1 MTMIV
6 YKFLATTRASDIS
19 LPASSLGIEATM
31 PEVANQCHLGNL
43 DGQHWDSAG
52 VLRAGLD
59 YNGDLGTWEG
69 RFGYCHDAW
78 EGSAA
83 IELAC
88 RLDPFFSYTTDG
100 LPLEGTTLITCR
112 PDLDSVGTM
121 AILLLRKLGLVT
133 TVDLMAG
140 TPFRS
145 LVDRIAQADK
155 FSAGGVWRAMP
166 LPTVEHPWP
175 ISTTGSVDSTQ
186 ELVAINAICGDRKL
200 SLEEKVA
207 ITALW
212 LLGGDEVVGQQ
223 SIDVAQKIVRAC
235 GLGYYIDDYDVKVL
249 GEDRYLRPSNPPKM
263 INLEMVGDILQQAR
277 ARAEQERVEMV
288 DLLSCGFMPTEWLA
302 TENLRG
308 FSGRPVEVRCTRTRD
323 PREIVV
329 HTEIAGDPSICS
341 SCGSTLGH
349 HDDCPNIP
357 HTLSVV
363 ESTHRGALSVGYCL
377 SPVVLAMNPAFTFQ
391 DGTVGRKFTL
401 CRWNTTFLLRWGE
414 CVAALNALEPGGG
427 GSPTIWGSRQAGPSD
442 LTLEQVKAVILAH
455 LG

>member
-1 MTMIV
+1 MTV

-31 PEVANQCHLGNL
+31 PEVANQCYLGNL
-43 DGQHWDSAG
+43 DGQHWDREG
-52 VLRAGLD
+52 KLRAGLD
-59 YNGDLGTWEG
+59 YNGDLGVWEG

-133 TVDLMAG
+133 TADLMAG

-155 FSAGGVWRAMP
+155 FSAGGEWKATA

-249 GEDRYLRPSNPPKM
+249 GEDRWVPAINPPK
-263 INLEMVGDILQQAR
+263 ILNLEMVGDILQQAR
-277 ARAEQERVEMV
+277 ARAEQERYDMT
-288 DLLSCGFMPTEWLA
+288 DWLA
-302 TENLRG
+302 RG
-308 FSGRPVEVRCTRTRD
+308 FNSTSFRGAGLVGTAVLRHRDRD
-323 PREIVV
+323 PREIIIA
-329 HTEIAGDPSICS
+329 TEIAGDPSICS
-341 SCGSTLGH
+341 SCGSTMGH

-401 CRWNTTFLLRWGE
+401 CRWNTTFLPRWGE
-414 CVAALNALEPGGG
+414 CIAALNALEAGGG
-427 GSPTIWGSRQAGPSD
+427 GSPTIWGSRQSSPSD